1 MQGGNGENLTY
12 VEEFVIPS
20 GGHPPVNF
28 KESDF
33 ILTPTF
39 RRLVRR
45 LASIVAVTDY
55 AVILEGPTSA
65 GKTSTV
71 QYLANVTQNKVI
83 RINNHMHTD
92 IQEYLGSYV
101 PSSSD

>member
-1 MQGGNGENLTY
+1 MIVPKGA
-12 VEEFVIPS
+12 
-20 GGHPPVNF
+20 HPPENF

-39 RRLVRR
+39 KDLVRK
-45 LASIVAVTDY
+45 LASIVAVTDF

-71 QYLANVTQNKVI
+71 QYLANVTHNKVI

-101 PSSSD
+101 PSSSDQDGKLVF